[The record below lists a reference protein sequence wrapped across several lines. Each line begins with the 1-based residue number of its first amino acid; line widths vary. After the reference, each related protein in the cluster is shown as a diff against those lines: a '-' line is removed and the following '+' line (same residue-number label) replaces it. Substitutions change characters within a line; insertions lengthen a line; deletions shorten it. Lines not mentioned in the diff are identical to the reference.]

1 MIDDFSKTVIEA
13 IDKVKTSVVKIECY
27 SLQNNVETAAGSGS
41 GFLFSSDGYL
51 FTNSHVIQTAKIIKV
66 VMFDGTKHSA
76 TLIGEDLMNDLA
88 ILKISGGDYVPAK
101 LGEPS
106 QLKIGQLVIAIGNPL
121 GFQHTVTSGII
132 SALGRTMKT
141 QAGNTMDSMIQTD
154 AALNPGNSGGPLIN
168 GTGEVIGVNTAMI
181 SGAQNICFAISIDTA
196 KEIAYQLIRYGK
208 VKRAYLGIAMQQV
221 DLVPKLRSVNA
232 LKNKSALFITQVS
245 DKSPAQKAGIVDGD
259 ILYSFNDKI
268 IETSDDL
275 FKELTEDKIGSFQFV
290 NIIRNSTKLELKVTP
305 SEKN

>member
-27 SLQNNVETAAGSGS
+27 VLQNNVETAAGTGS

-51 FTNSHVIQTAKIIKV
+51 FTNSHVIHNAKTIKV
-66 VMFDGTKHSA
+66 VLFDGTKHNA
-76 TLIGEDLMNDLA
+76 TLIGEDPMNDLA
-88 ILKISGGDYVPAK
+88 ILKISAGDYVPAK

-121 GFQHTVTSGII
+121 SFQHTVTSGII

-168 GTGEVIGVNTAMI
+168 GSGEVIGVNTAMI

-196 KEIAYQLIRYGK
+196 KEIAYQSQGDWNLANDVLNLIIHF
-208 VKRAYLGIAMQQV
+208 LSLI
-221 DLVPKLRSVNA
+221 S
-232 LKNKSALFITQVS
+232 I
-245 DKSPAQKAGIVDGD
+245 
-259 ILYSFNDKI
+259 
-268 IETSDDL
+268 
-275 FKELTEDKIGSFQFV
+275 
-290 NIIRNSTKLELKVTP
+290 
-305 SEKN
+305 